1 MAGCQPNAA
10 RFSHNRTVCRNCG
23 PDPPVRGRP
32 PGRPS
37 RLDEIDPVAKS
48 GSRGTR
54 ADQDSPPFVKVFSK
68 GRCPFFQMGALPPK
82 PLGFIAFGPTG
93 PAGGDCQDRPR
104 PVGTWVSAQVASLR
118 CPILCPSDFQFI
130 QSWHTYLQLT
140 LVACP
145 FPRRSGS
152 YNVPAFSIAISTA
165 SQRSATPR
173 VARP

>member
-1 MAGCQPNAA
+1 M
-10 RFSHNRTVCRNCG
+10 
-23 PDPPVRGRP
+23 
-32 PGRPS
+32 
-37 RLDEIDPVAKS
+37 RLILLAKS

-54 ADQDSPPFVKVFSK
+54 ADQDSPPFVKVFSEGK
-68 GRCPFFQMGALPPK
+68 VPFFPDGGSAPK